1 MKVTWRQLCRWI
13 LDPYGSTTAR
23 SCKKLQRRR
32 AHTKCSCCATSRAH
46 TLPFRAAAAVPAG
59 CGRAA
64 RPAQLLCSTRGTE
77 NLSTNQSAA
86 IYTIAYV
93 CMTRSIR
100 AAHPSVARRRCVD
113 REACAYDGPSGSRS
127 GMSAVVPSLLLGTT
141 ATAATFLLDTRHRKS
156 STTGPRMNNFARRVS
171 RCLEYSH
178 FLRAMLGVT
187 FGREPP
193 SLLRGRRPSRSRP
206 DQLAVCQWTYYAN
219 FNWTNDIVEMHCPF
233 AAAVVDNL

>member
-46 TLPFRAAAAVPAG
+46 TLPFRQRRCSCAAALRACCPAMQHI
-59 CGRAA
+59 
-64 RPAQLLCSTRGTE
+64 QLLCSTRGTE

-86 IYTIAYV
+86 ILYTIAYV

-127 GMSAVVPSLLLGTT
+127 GMSAVVLSLLLGTA
-141 ATAATFLLDTRHRKS
+141 ATAAAFLLDTWHRKS

-206 DQLAVCQWTYYAN
+206 DQLAVCQFQLDQRY
-219 FNWTNDIVEMHCPF
+219 C
-233 AAAVVDNL
+233 

>member
-1 MKVTWRQLCRWI
+1 VPRHGLTRCRF
-13 LDPYGSTTAR
+13 GS
-23 SCKKLQRRR
+23 
-32 AHTKCSCCATSRAH
+32 
-46 TLPFRAAAAVPAG
+46 AAAAVPAL
-59 CGRAA
+59 RACW
-64 RPAQLLCSTRGTE
+64 AQLLCSTRGTE

-86 IYTIAYV
+86 ILYTIAYV

-127 GMSAVVPSLLLGTT
+127 GMSAVVLSLLLGTA
-141 ATAATFLLDTRHRKS
+141 ATAATFLLDTWHRKS
-156 STTGPRMNNFARRVS
+156 STTGPRMNHFARRVS

-178 FLRAMLGVT
+178 FCVLCLALRLAANHLPCCAAGARRDP
-187 FGREPP
+187 GRTNW
-193 SLLRGRRPSRSRP
+193 
-206 DQLAVCQWTYYAN
+206 QCAN

>member
-1 MKVTWRQLCRWI
+1 
-13 LDPYGSTTAR
+13 
-23 SCKKLQRRR
+23 
-32 AHTKCSCCATSRAH
+32 
-46 TLPFRAAAAVPAG
+46 
-59 CGRAA
+59 
-64 RPAQLLCSTRGTE
+64 
-77 NLSTNQSAA
+77 
-86 IYTIAYV
+86 
-93 CMTRSIR
+93 MTRSIR

-113 REACAYDGPSGSRS
+113 REACAYDGPSGSRP
-127 GMSAVVPSLLLGTT
+127 GMSAVVLSLLLGTA
-141 ATAATFLLDTRHRKS
+141 ATAATFPLDTWHRKS
-156 STTGPRMNNFARRVS
+156 STTGPRMNDFARRVS

-233 AAAVVDNL
+233 AAAVDNL

>member
-32 AHTKCSCCATSRAH
+32 AHTKCICCATSRAH
-46 TLPFRAAAAVPAG
+46 TLPFRQRRCSCAGAAGVLPG
-59 CGRAA
+59 QHSCCA
-64 RPAQLLCSTRGTE
+64 RHVAPKIFQQINLQLYIL
-77 NLSTNQSAA
+77 
-86 IYTIAYV
+86 YIAYV

-113 REACAYDGPSGSRS
+113 REACAYDGPSGSRP
-127 GMSAVVPSLLLGTT
+127 GMSAVVLSLLLGTA
-141 ATAATFLLDTRHRKS
+141 ATAATFPLDTWHRKS
-156 STTGPRMNNFARRVS
+156 STTGPRMNDFARRVS

-178 FLRAMLGVT
+178 FFLRAMLGVT

-193 SLLRGRRPSRSRP
+193 SLLRG
-206 DQLAVCQWTYYAN
+206 
-219 FNWTNDIVEMHCPF
+219 H
-233 AAAVVDNL
+233 